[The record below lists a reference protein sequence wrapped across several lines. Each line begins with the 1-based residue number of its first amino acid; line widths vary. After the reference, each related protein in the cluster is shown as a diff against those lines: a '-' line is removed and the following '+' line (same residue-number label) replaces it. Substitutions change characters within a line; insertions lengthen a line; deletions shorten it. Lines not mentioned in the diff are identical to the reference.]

1 MALVARVHET
11 GSPDVIRFEEVDI
24 PAPRGT
30 EVRVRHTAIGV
41 NFIDTYH
48 RRGIYPVSLPT
59 GLGVEAAGVVEAVG
73 EGVTRFKPGDRVVTF
88 GPDIGSYATERVLD
102 EFLWF
107 PIPDDISDEVAAAAF
122 LKACTAEFL
131 VERCAKVE
139 PGSPVLVHAAAGG
152 LGLLLLQ
159 WLKAVGAVVIG
170 TVSTPAKAEA
180 ARAAG
185 ADHLILYTEEDT
197 AARVREI
204 TGGAGVRVVFD
215 GVGKATWDASID
227 SCGVRGLIVVYGNA
241 DAPTGPVDMGPL
253 ARKGSLFHTRP
264 ALYHYYAEPG
274 ERAAGAARVWDMLR
288 SGKLSVTIGQRY
300 ALRDAARAHADLEG
314 RRTTGSSILLP

>member
-11 GSPDVIRFEEVDI
+11 GSPDVIRFEEVDV
-24 PAPRGT
+24 PPPRGT

-73 EGVTRFKPGDRVVTF
+73 EGVTRVKPGDRVVTF

-152 LGLLLLQ
+152 LGLLLVQ

-170 TVSTPAKAEA
+170 TVSTPAKAKA

-185 ADHLILYTEEDT
+185 ADHIILYTEEDT

-264 ALYHYYAEPG
+264 ALYHYYAEPV

>member
-11 GSPDVIRFEEVDI
+11 GSPDVIRFEEVDV
-24 PAPRGT
+24 PPPRGT

-185 ADHLILYTEEDT
+185 ADHIILYTEEDT

>member
-11 GSPDVIRFEEVDI
+11 GSPDVIRFEEVDV
-24 PAPRGT
+24 PPPRGT

-264 ALYHYYAEPG
+264 ALYHYYAEPV

>member
-11 GSPDVIRFEEVDI
+11 GSPDVIRFEEVDV
-24 PAPRGT
+24 PPPRGT

>member
-1 MALVARVHET
+1 MALVASVHET
-11 GSPDVIRFEEVDI
+11 GSPDVIRFEEVDV
-24 PAPRGT
+24 PPPRGT

-102 EFLWF
+102 ESLWF

-185 ADHLILYTEEDT
+185 ADHIILYTEEDT

>member
-11 GSPDVIRFEEVDI
+11 GSPDVIRFEEVDV
-24 PAPRGT
+24 PPPRGT

-102 EFLWF
+102 ESLWF

-152 LGLLLLQ
+152 LGLLLVQ

-185 ADHLILYTEEDT
+185 ADHIILYTEEDT

-264 ALYHYYAEPG
+264 ALYHYYAEPV

>member
-11 GSPDVIRFEEVDI
+11 GSPDVIRFEEVDV
-24 PAPRGT
+24 PPPRGT

-152 LGLLLLQ
+152 LGLLLVQ

-185 ADHLILYTEEDT
+185 ADHIILYTEEDT

-264 ALYHYYAEPG
+264 ALYHYYAEPV

>member
-11 GSPDVIRFEEVDI
+11 GSPDVIRFEEVDV
-24 PAPRGT
+24 PPPRGT

-185 ADHLILYTEEDT
+185 ADHIILYTEEDT

-264 ALYHYYAEPG
+264 ALYHYYAEPV

-300 ALRDAARAHADLEG
+300 ALRDAATAHADLEG